1 MNSPR
6 YSADS
11 LLQFGR
17 SLLER
22 AGLDENKA
30 RVVAEVLL
38 EGDLLGHDTHGFQL
52 LGPYLNDLAS
62 GGMRARGEPAVIRDR
77 PAAVTWDGN
86 RLPGPW
92 LVTQAIDLALPRA
105 KEFGTCCVTI
115 RRSHHIACLAA
126 YLKRVT
132 DQGLMIVLSCSDP
145 AASGVAPHGGCRPV
159 ITPNPIAAGWP
170 TAGDPVLLDISASLV
185 TNGLAG
191 RLHREGRKFPH
202 ACLVDASG
210 NPSNDPAVLFAEPKG
225 AILPLGGLEFGHK
238 GYALGLV
245 VEALTGGLAGHG
257 RADPK
262 EGWSATIYLQILD
275 PEAFGGRADFIRQT
289 SWLAAACHAT
299 PPRPGFAR
307 VRLPGENGLR
317 RREQQLAT
325 GVALHPA
332 IMPALKTAAEKFGVT
347 LPSSVNS
354 D

>member
-1 MNSPR
+1 MSQPCFK
-6 YSADS
+6 ADD

-17 SLLER
+17 SLLEH

-30 RVVAEVLL
+30 RVVAEILL

-52 LGPYLNDLAS
+52 LAAYLNDIAS
-62 GGMRARGEPAVIRDR
+62 GGMRARGEPTVIRDR
-77 PAAVTWDGN
+77 PAAVTWDGQ

-92 LVTQAIDLALPRA
+92 LVMKALDLAIPRA
-105 KEFGTCCVTI
+105 KELGTCCVTI
-115 RRSHHIACLAA
+115 RRSHHIACLAS
-126 YLKRVT
+126 YLRRAT

-145 AASGVAPHGGCRPV
+145 AASGVAPHGGRQPV

-170 TAGDPVLLDISASLV
+170 TDGDPVLLDISASLV

-191 RLHREGRKFPH
+191 RLHREGKKFPNE
-202 ACLVDASG
+202 CLVDASG

-238 GYALGLV
+238 GYALGLL

-262 EGWSATIYLQILD
+262 EGWSATVYLQILD

-299 PPRPGFAR
+299 LPRPGFER
-307 VRLPGENGLR
+307 VRLPGEKGLR
-317 RREQQLAT
+317 RREEQLAG

-332 IMPALKTAAEKFGVT
+332 IMPALAALAEKSGIK
-347 LPSSVNS
+347 PPAPIG
-354 D
+354 